1 MAFKFS
7 NLSPIPLIVAVAM
20 FMELLDGTI
29 IVTALPQMAQSFHT
43 TPTSLSLGITA
54 YMLTVACCVPIS
66 GWMADRFGSRT
77 VFCSAVA
84 VFILASV
91 LCALSVGEVS
101 FVLARVLQG
110 AAAGL
115 MSPVGRLIVVRST
128 EKKNLVSAIAIIVW
142 PALIAPVV
150 GPPLGGLITT
160 VANWHWIFLLNVPIG
175 GIGLY
180 FAMRRLPQQISQ
192 ERRPFDIL
200 GFLMTAGSLVLLLG
214 GLDQIGSGRAIGPAV
229 LLILAGLALGF
240 GAVRY
245 MRRAAHPVIDL
256 EAMNT
261 HTFAVANMAGSLA
274 RVAIAASPFLI
285 PLLFQEAFG
294 MNAFQAGLFLL
305 AYMLG
310 NLGMKLVTTPI
321 LKRFGFRQ
329 VLVFNSAISG
339 LSIMALALIAP
350 GIPFAVCAVM
360 LFISGASR
368 SMEFT
373 SLQTLTFADV
383 PDELRTG
390 ANAFAAMLQQLG
402 FSLGVALG
410 AVTLSVS
417 MALRH
422 GQTLNITDFRWAF
435 LIAGLI
441 GLTPVLSFMRLAH
454 DAGAE
459 VSGHRPKAAV

>member
-256 EAMNT
+256 AAMNT

-390 ANAFAAMLQQLG
+390 ANAFAAMVQQLG

>member
-1 MAFKFS
+1 MAFKFQKP
-7 NLSPIPLIVAVAM
+7 SPIALIVAVAM
-20 FMELLDGTI
+20 FMEMLDGTI
-29 IVTALPQMAQSFHT
+29 IVTALPQMAMTFHT
-43 TPTSLSLGITA
+43 TPQALSLGITA

-77 VFCSAVA
+77 VFCSAVT
-84 VFILASV
+84 VFMFASV
-91 LCALSVGEVS
+91 LCALSVGEGS
-101 FVLARVLQG
+101 FVLARILQG

-115 MSPVGRLIVVRST
+115 MSPVGRLIVVRAT
-128 EKKNLVSAIAIIVW
+128 EKKNLVAAIAIIVW

-160 VANWHWIFLLNVPIG
+160 LASWHWIFLLNVPIG
-175 GIGLY
+175 VIGLF
-180 FAMRRLPQQISQ
+180 FALRRLPQQIS
-192 ERRPFDIL
+192 ETRRPFDTF
-200 GFLMTAGSLVLLLG
+200 GFLITAGSLVLLLG
-214 GLDQIGSGRAIGPAV
+214 GLDQIGGGRAVGPAV
-229 LLILAGLALGF
+229 FLILLGLAMGY
-240 GAVRY
+240 GAVTH

-256 EAMNT
+256 AAMET
-261 HTFAVANMAGSLA
+261 HTFAVANLAGSLA

-310 NLGMKLVTTPI
+310 NLSMKTVTTPI
-321 LKRFGFRQ
+321 LKRFGFRR
-329 VLVFNSAISG
+329 VLVVNSAISG

-373 SLQTLTFADV
+373 ALQTLTFADV
-383 PDELRTG
+383 PDEQRTG
-390 ANAFAAMLQQLG
+390 ANTFASMVQQLG

-410 AVTLSVS
+410 AVMLSAS
-417 MALRH
+417 LTLRH
-422 GQTLNITDFRWAF
+422 GEALQLIDFRWAF
-435 LIAGLI
+435 LMAGLI
-441 GLTPVLSFMRLAH
+441 GLTPVLSFLRLAH
-454 DAGAE
+454 DAGSE
-459 VSGHRPKAAV
+459 VSGHTPKAAA

>member
-1 MAFKFS
+1 MAFKFPI
-7 NLSPIPLIVAVAM
+7 LSPIPMIVAVAM

-84 VFILASV
+84 VFIVASV
-91 LCALSVGEVS
+91 LCALSIGEVS
-101 FVLARVLQG
+101 FVLARVVQG

-180 FAMRRLPQQISQ
+180 FAMRCLPQQISQ
-192 ERRPFDIL
+192 KRRPFDIV

-214 GLDQIGSGRAIGPAV
+214 GLDQIGSGRAMGPAV

-245 MRRAAHPVIDL
+245 MQRAVHPLIDL

-321 LKRFGFRQ
+321 LKRFGFRR

-339 LSIMALALIAP
+339 LSILALALIAP

-390 ANAFAAMLQQLG
+390 ANAFAAMVQQLG

-459 VSGHRPKAAV
+459 VSGHRRKAAV

>member
-390 ANAFAAMLQQLG
+390 ANAFAAMVQQLG

>member
-1 MAFKFS
+1 MAFKFQKP
-7 NLSPIPLIVAVAM
+7 SPIALIVAVAM
-20 FMELLDGTI
+20 FMEMLDGTI

-43 TPTSLSLGITA
+43 TPTALSLGITA
-54 YMLTVACCVPIS
+54 YMLTVACCVPLS

-84 VFILASV
+84 VFMFASV
-91 LCALSVGEVS
+91 LCALSVGEGS

-115 MSPVGRLIVVRST
+115 MSPVGRLIVVRAT
-128 EKKNLVSAIAIIVW
+128 EKKNLVAAIAIIVW

-160 VANWHWIFLLNVPIG
+160 VASWHWIFLLNVPIG
-175 GIGLY
+175 VIGLF
-180 FAMRRLPQQISQ
+180 FALRRLPQQISK
-192 ERRPFDIL
+192 ERRPFDTF
-200 GFLMTAGSLVLLLG
+200 GFLITAGSLVLLLG
-214 GLDQIGSGRAIGPAV
+214 GLDQIGGGRAVGPAIF
-229 LLILAGLALGF
+229 LILIGLALGY
-240 GAVRY
+240 GAVTH

-256 EAMNT
+256 AAMST
-261 HTFAVANMAGSLA
+261 HTFAVANLAGSLA

-310 NLGMKLVTTPI
+310 NLSMKTVTTPI
-321 LKRFGFRQ
+321 LKRFGFRR
-329 VLVFNSAISG
+329 VLVVNSAISG

-350 GIPFAVCAVM
+350 GIPFAVCAAM
-360 LFISGASR
+360 LFVSGASR

-373 SLQTLTFADV
+373 ALQTLTFADV
-383 PDELRTG
+383 PDEQRTG
-390 ANAFAAMLQQLG
+390 ANTFASMVQQLG

-410 AVTLSVS
+410 AVMLSTS
-417 MALRH
+417 LALRH
-422 GQTLNITDFRWAF
+422 GPTLELIDFRWAF

-441 GLTPVLSFMRLAH
+441 GLTPVLSFLRLAH

-459 VSGHRPKAAV
+459 VSGHKPKAVA

>member
-229 LLILAGLALGF
+229 LLILAGLAFGF

-256 EAMNT
+256 AAMNT

-422 GQTLNITDFRWAF
+422 GKTLNITDFRWAF

>member
-142 PALIAPVV
+142 PALIAPLV

-256 EAMNT
+256 AAMNT

-285 PLLFQEAFG
+285 PLLFQEVFG

-390 ANAFAAMLQQLG
+390 ANAFAAMVQQLG

-422 GQTLNITDFRWAF
+422 GKTLNITDFRWAF

>member
-256 EAMNT
+256 AAMNT

-390 ANAFAAMLQQLG
+390 ANAFAAMVQQLG

-422 GQTLNITDFRWAF
+422 GKTLNITDFRWAF

>member
-274 RVAIAASPFLI
+274 RVAIATSPFLI

-390 ANAFAAMLQQLG
+390 ANAFAAMVQQLG

>member
-422 GQTLNITDFRWAF
+422 GKTLNITDFRWAF

>member
-84 VFILASV
+84 VFIVASV
-91 LCALSVGEVS
+91 LCALSIGEVS
-101 FVLARVLQG
+101 FVLARVVQG

-214 GLDQIGSGRAIGPAV
+214 GLDQIGSGRAFGPAV
-229 LLILAGLALGF
+229 LLILAGLVLGF

-390 ANAFAAMLQQLG
+390 ANAFAAMVQQLG

-410 AVTLSVS
+410 AVMLSGS

-422 GQTLNITDFRWAF
+422 DQTLNITDFRWAF

-441 GLTPVLSFMRLAH
+441 GLTPVLSFIRLAH

>member
-101 FVLARVLQG
+101 FVFARVLQG

-180 FAMRRLPQQISQ
+180 FAMRCLPQQISQ

-245 MRRAAHPVIDL
+245 MRRAVHPVIDL
-256 EAMNT
+256 AAMNT
-261 HTFAVANMAGSLA
+261 HTFAVANVAGSLA

-390 ANAFAAMLQQLG
+390 ANAFAAMVQQLG

-422 GQTLNITDFRWAF
+422 GKTLNITDFRWAF

>member
-214 GLDQIGSGRAIGPAV
+214 GLDQIGSGRAFGPAV
-229 LLILAGLALGF
+229 LLILAGLVLGF

-390 ANAFAAMLQQLG
+390 ANAFAAMVQQLG

-422 GQTLNITDFRWAF
+422 GKTLNITDFRWAF